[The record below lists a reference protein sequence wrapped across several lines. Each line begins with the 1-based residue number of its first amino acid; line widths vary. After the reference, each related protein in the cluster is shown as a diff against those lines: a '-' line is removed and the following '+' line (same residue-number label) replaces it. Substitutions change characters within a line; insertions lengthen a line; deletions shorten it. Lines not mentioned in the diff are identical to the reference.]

1 MNAKAG
7 TADST
12 AGFKEKISAV
22 EFDTSVST
30 DVEFD
35 GENHWLVGSG
45 KDIYNLS
52 GIENDAVVML
62 TGYGADDKLQLSD
75 DYNYKYFD
83 YDAEGDLEALF
94 VQAGIGGNN
103 VLDTGKDG
111 VLVVAKEGSTTGS
124 PIDHWMILM
133 SDSSINAYDLSHTKA
148 PELV

>member
-30 DVEFD
+30 DLEFD

-45 KDIYNLS
+45 KDIYDLS
-52 GIENDAVVML
+52 GLENDAVVML
-62 TGYGADDKLQLSD
+62 TGYNSADKLQLSN
-75 DYNYKYFD
+75 DYAYEYFD
-83 YDAEGDLEALF
+83 YEADGDLEALF
-94 VQAGIGGNN
+94 VQAGIGGDN
-103 VLDTGKDG
+103 VLDTGRDG
-111 VLVVAKEGSTTGS
+111 VLVVAQDSTTGS
-124 PIDHWMILM
+124 TIDHWMILM
-133 SDSSINAYDLSHTKA
+133 SDSSIAAADFTTTRM

>member
-7 TADST
+7 ALDIKL
-12 AGFKEKISAV
+12 GFNEKISAV

-30 DVEFD
+30 DLEFD

-111 VLVVAKEGSTTGS
+111 VLVVAQQDSTTGS

-133 SDSSINAYDLSHTKA
+133 SDDLITKNDFTTSR
-148 PELV
+148 PDLV